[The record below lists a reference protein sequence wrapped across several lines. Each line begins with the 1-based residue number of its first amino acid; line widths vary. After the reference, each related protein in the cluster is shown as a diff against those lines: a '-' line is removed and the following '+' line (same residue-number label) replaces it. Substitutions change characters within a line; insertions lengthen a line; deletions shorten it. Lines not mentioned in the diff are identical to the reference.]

1 MTKVGFEGVEL
12 TGSAFSRAYPRPVV
26 GSPVATIS
34 NMISNNTHPCSMARR
49 PHE

>member
-1 MTKVGFEGVEL
+1 MTQVGFEGVDL
-12 TGSAFSRAYPRPVV
+12 TGSAFSRVCIHPVV